1 MYKKKKRGQSMVE
14 FALLAP
20 FIFLVLATI
29 IEGSPLINAYIK
41 VEKASETGAR
51 TAAIYGQ
58 TDNQIADSMFLDL
71 YQMTNKSR
79 FDAYEEPS
87 DDNGGISTIGF
98 YTNCSGTDESD
109 APDLPY
115 TDYSQD
121 LYIHGNQLCY
131 SQAQEQSGYGT
142 YLTTIMIY
150 PTLRY
155 RINGS
160 WVTVSVLYNY
170 RVHTPVLFFAADILS
185 KSVLADGSPES
196 PFSWYKAVPIY
207 KYSTRKVE

>member
-1 MYKKKKRGQSMVE
+1 MYKRKKRGQSMVE

-71 YQMTNKSR
+71 YKMTNKNR

-98 YTNCSGTDESD
+98 YSNCGEGAGGE

-115 TDYSQD
+115 TDYTKD
-121 LYIHGNQLCY
+121 LYAHGDVLCY
-131 SQAQEQSGYGT
+131 SQAREQSGYGT
-142 YLTTIMIY
+142 YSTTIMIY
-150 PTLRY
+150 QTLNYQVYYILRLVKKLPLQHHVYRY
-155 RINGS
+155 QP
-160 WVTVSVLYNY
+160 Y
-170 RVHTPVLFFAADILS
+170 F
-185 KSVLADGSPES
+185 
-196 PFSWYKAVPIY
+196 
-207 KYSTRKVE
+207 